1 MLIWNHMNLTFTH
14 EWVHTAG
21 NLTTAGRFTTLSLEE
36 LCEDDGMIWHDVG
49 WQNRKTWVK
58 SSVFPRV
65 TKNDCH
71 WWPDHH
77 CWRHINSS
85 IAFANLGWWRFTV
98 FTFTVQKLTFMVS
111 EGKYAIHAS
120 YGYCKP
126 YFCHEDW
133 AMMDQFDGIS
143 SWCPSLK
150 DGKTKDIA
158 DQLTAIRWILARF
171 LFGGW
176 LWEQGTARDPISKGR
191 HIPITEKRAVLS

>member
-1 MLIWNHMNLTFTH
+1 MGSYCRKPYYRRALHHLVIWKNFVKMMAWYDMML
-14 EWVHTAG
+14 
-21 NLTTAGRFTTLSLEE
+21 AGRTEKHGLRALYST
-36 LCEDDGMIWHDVG
+36 CY
-49 WQNRKTWVK
+49 KTWLPLVTR
-58 SSVFPRV
+58 SSLLTSYQLIDRLCQLRLM
-65 TKNDCH
+65 KGLQCLH
-71 WWPDHH
+71 
-77 CWRHINSS
+77 
-85 IAFANLGWWRFTV
+85 L
-98 FTFTVQKLTFMVS
+98 QKLTFMVS

-150 DGKTKDIA
+150 DGKTKDIV

-176 LWEQGTARDPISKGR
+176 LWERGTARNPISKGR
-191 HIPITEKRAVLS
+191 HIPINEKRAVLS